1 MARKTEDFKFIMSVE
16 QLKDFIK
23 KLDDL
28 TDINEKVIMK
38 FDPQNL
44 LLFTTE
50 GKEKDIHAF
59 KSHILSLKDD
69 FVECEEIKSEIKFII
84 NDGKKLIKNL
94 DIYLTFTD
102 HIHFKM
108 IYNEDGFGEKLM
120 MKNDKLK
127 LDVQGAL
134 SQIFDINIEMIKST
148 MDINKA
154 IYSFEMAEEDFT
166 KIKKMSTVEKDND
179 VYKLLVKDNKIYI
192 GENRWNLLVGDV
204 EHENTHI
211 SFPKKYFNTIVFE
224 ESKVKLYVFE
234 TFLLY
239 LGKESNLMITI
250 EITI

>member
-38 FDPQNL
+38 FDSNNL
-44 LLFTTE
+44 LIFTTE

-69 FVECEEIKSEIKFII
+69 FVTCDEPKDTIKFII
-84 NDGKKLIKNL
+84 NDGKKLLKNL

-108 IYNEDGFGEKLM
+108 VYNEDGFGEKLM

-127 LDVQGAL
+127 LDVQGSL
-134 SQIFDINIEMIKST
+134 SMAFDINIEQIKST
-148 MDINKA
+148 MDIEKS
-154 IYSFEMAEEDFT
+154 IYSFDMTEDDFL
-166 KIKKMSTVEKDND
+166 KVKKMSTVEKDND
-179 VYKLLVKDNKIYI
+179 VYKLLVKDNKVYI
-192 GENRWNLLVGDV
+192 GENRWNLLVGEV
-204 EHENTHI
+204 SHQNTHI

-224 ESKVKLYVFE
+224 EKSAKLYIFE
-234 TFLLY
+234 TFILF

-250 EITI
+250 EITG